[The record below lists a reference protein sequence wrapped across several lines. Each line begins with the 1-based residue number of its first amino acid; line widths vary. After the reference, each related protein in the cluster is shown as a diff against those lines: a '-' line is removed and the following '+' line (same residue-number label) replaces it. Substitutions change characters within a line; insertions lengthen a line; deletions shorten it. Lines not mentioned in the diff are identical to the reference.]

1 MNIGKFR
8 ISISGIAPAI
18 FLAANLLFTNNLMA
32 QDYPV
37 KPVKV
42 LVGYAPGGAVDM
54 VARTLGQ
61 SLSTSLGQSIVIENK
76 PGAGSNIAVRQLIDS
91 PADGYTLMVA
101 ANALAAN
108 ESLYKPQPFDIDKD
122 ITPIAMIGRV
132 PVVIAVSA
140 DSKYQKL
147 SDLIKAAKANP
158 DLITYGTPGN
168 GGAPHM
174 AMKLFEQSA
183 GISFKQIPYKGGAPA
198 ITDLIGGQLDLVAVN
213 MLEIAPHAKS
223 GKLKIVAVMS
233 AKRSPIFPEIPTL
246 AESGFPGFEAS
257 VWYCLIAPAKTPAS
271 IVKTLHAQVEKALQ
285 SKEMTERLGS
295 IGGEVSPGTTA
306 QAVSFLNSE
315 RRRYEKLVR
324 EANIKPD

>member
-1 MNIGKFR
+1 MRKIILSFFAV
-8 ISISGIAPAI
+8 S
-18 FLAANLLFTNNLMA
+18 NLLFASNLLA
-32 QDYPV
+32 QDYPN
-37 KPVKV
+37 KPIKV
-42 LVGYAPGGAVDM
+42 LVGYAPGGAVDL

-61 SLSTSLGQSIVIENK
+61 NLSASMGQSIVIENK
-76 PGAGSNIAVRQLIDS
+76 PGAGTNIAVKQLIDS

-108 ESLYKPQPFDIDKD
+108 MSLYKPQPFDIDKD

-132 PVVIAVSA
+132 PVVLAVPA
-140 DSKYQKL
+140 ESKYQKL
-147 SDLIKAAKANP
+147 SDLISAAKANP
-158 DLITYGTPGN
+158 DFITYGTPGN

-174 AMKLFEQSA
+174 AMKLFEQSS
-183 GISFKQIPYKGGAPA
+183 GISLKQIPYKGGAPA

-223 GKLKIVAVMS
+223 GKLKIIAVMS
-233 AKRSPIFPEIPTL
+233 AKRSPIFPEVPTV

-257 VWYCLIAPAKTPAS
+257 VWYSLIAPAKTPAS

-285 SKEMTERLGS
+285 SKEMSERLGS

-306 QAVSFLNSE
+306 QAASFLNSE

>member
-1 MNIGKFR
+1 MKKI
-8 ISISGIAPAI
+8 I
-18 FLAANLLFTNNLMA
+18 FSFWLVANLLFASNLMA
-32 QDYPV
+32 QDYPT
-37 KPVKV
+37 KPIKV
-42 LVGYAPGGAVDM
+42 LVGYAPGGAVDL
-54 VARTLGQ
+54 VARALGQ
-61 SLSTSLGQSIVIENK
+61 SLSASLSQSIVIENK
-76 PGAGSNIAVRQLIDS
+76 PGAGTNIAVKQLIDS
-91 PADGYTLMVA
+91 PPDGYTLMVA

-108 ESLYKPQPFDIDKD
+108 MSLYKPQPFDIDKD

-132 PVVIAVSA
+132 PVVIATSA
-140 DSKYQKL
+140 EGRYQKL

-174 AMKLFEQSA
+174 AIKFFEKSS
-183 GISFKQIPYKGGAPA
+183 GISLKQSPYKGGAPA

-233 AKRSPIFPEIPTL
+233 AKRSPIFPEIPTV

-257 VWYCLIAPAKTPAS
+257 VWYSLIAPAKTPAS

-285 SKEMTERLGS
+285 SKEMLERLGS